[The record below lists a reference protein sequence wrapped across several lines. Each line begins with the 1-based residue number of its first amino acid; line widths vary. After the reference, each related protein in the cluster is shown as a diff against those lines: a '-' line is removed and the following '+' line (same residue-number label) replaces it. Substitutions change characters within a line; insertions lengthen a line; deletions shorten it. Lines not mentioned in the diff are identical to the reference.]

1 MKRILIILAV
11 LLLVTTG
18 CAKKENKAT
27 DPKDITGSYTY
38 VFAGMTGKETMQFDF
53 ADGKVTMSLPGNQMI
68 TDTYESAFT
77 VNADGS
83 IAIEGF
89 VNTDSS
95 SSYKI
100 PGLWAWID
108 TKTGACSVTLDD
120 SAKTF
125 EPIRD

>member
-1 MKRILIILAV
+1 MMKRILKILMV
-11 LLLVTTG
+11 MLLVISFG
-18 CAKKENKAT
+18 CSKKAT
-27 DPKDITGSYTY
+27 SEQKALQGSYTY
-38 VFAGMTGKETMQFDF
+38 TFTGMVGKETMQLDF

-68 TDTYESAFT
+68 TDTYESEYT
-77 VNADGS
+77 VNSDGS
-83 IAIEGF
+83 VEIVGF
-89 VNTDSS
+89 TNTDSS

-108 TKTGACSVTLDD
+108 TKSGACSVTLDD

>member
-11 LLLVTTG
+11 LLLMTTG
-18 CAKKENKAT
+18 CGKKTANTA
-27 DPKDITGSYTY
+27 DPKDIKGSYTY

-77 VNADGS
+77 INSDGS

-89 VNTDSS
+89 VNTDST

-108 TKTGACSVTLDD
+108 TNSGACSVTLDD

>member
-68 TDTYESAFT
+68 TDTYESEYT
-77 VNADGS
+77 VNSDGS
-83 IAIEGF
+83 VEIVGF
-89 VNTDSS
+89 TNTDSS